1 MICEQVTDK
10 NCKITQISINV
21 GSNIMFCIPMLNCTF
36 AVAISKEHGIS
47 FQSFVPILEK
57 RISVYFKP

>member
-1 MICEQVTDK
+1 
-10 NCKITQISINV
+10 
-21 GSNIMFCIPMLNCTF
+21 MFCIPMLNCTF